1 MPHNEAENVFSM
13 HMYRIPIIIT
23 LAVVFFGSC
32 RKTELIDAGPE
43 SVRCS
48 ADTIRFD
55 TVFTTAGSATTG
67 FLIFNLEDQ
76 PVSISAARLARG
88 NASMFQMNIDGVP
101 GPVARQIRIEARD
114 SIYVFVT
121 VRIDPDA
128 ATNPFLIRDS
138 LLIELQGRTQ
148 SVILEAW
155 GQNAR
160 FLRNV
165 VITGD
170 TRFDRTLPYVILGGL
185 QIARNARLTIE
196 PGSRIH
202 LHADAPIL
210 VDGSLV
216 TRGSAAEPVTFT
228 GDRLDEGYRNLPASW
243 PGIYLRASSTDNRLT
258 HARILNAYNGIVA
271 EGPSAANR
279 PKLILDRCL
288 IDNAYEAGIAG
299 SGSSIEAENCQ
310 VSNCGKNILL
320 LKGGEYLFKHC
331 TVASFSHALIPH
343 KYPVFTVQNWD
354 STRQGVTTYP
364 VSVQV
369 DNSIIWGDE
378 GTVEQEFFTSRR
390 GANPF
395 QVNLRN
401 CLFRGSA
408 DPANAVL
415 TNGLRNQPPQFDSIN
430 TTKRYFDFRIRKKLS
445 PALNRG
451 LPGLVVRDLDDMPR
465 DAQPDLGAYERQ

>member
-1 MPHNEAENVFSM
+1 MPHNEGENVFSM
-13 HMYRIPIIIT
+13 HMHRIPIIAA
-23 LAVVFFGSC
+23 LAVLFFGSC
-32 RKTELIDAGPE
+32 RKTGLTEAGPE

-48 ADTIRFD
+48 TDTIRFD

-76 PVSISAARLARG
+76 PVSINAARLAQG
-88 NASMFQMNIDGVP
+88 ASSMFQMNIDGLS
-101 GPVARQIRIEARD
+101 GPVARQVRIEARD

-121 VRIDPDA
+121 VRVDPNVT
-128 ATNPFLIRDS
+128 TNPFLVRDS
-138 LLIELQGRTQ
+138 LLLELQGRTQ
-148 SVILEAW
+148 AIILEAW

-160 FLRNV
+160 FLRNT
-165 VITGD
+165 IISGD

-185 QIARNARLTIE
+185 QIARDARLTIE
-196 PGSRIH
+196 AGSRIH

-243 PGIYLRASSTDNRLT
+243 PGIYLRATSVDNRLT

-271 EGPSAANR
+271 EGPSAVNR
-279 PKLILDRCL
+279 PKLVLDRCV
-288 IDNAYEAGIAG
+288 IDNAYEAGVAG

-310 VSNCGKNILL
+310 ITNCGRNVLL
-320 LKGGEYLFKHC
+320 LKGGQYLFRHC

-343 KYPVFTVQNWD
+343 KNPVFTIQNWD

-364 VSVQV
+364 VSVQM
-369 DNSIIWGDE
+369 DNSILWGDE
-378 GTVEQEFFTSRR
+378 GTVEQEVFTSRR

-395 QVNLRN
+395 QVTLRN
-401 CLFRGSA
+401 CLFRGPS
-408 DPANAVL
+408 DPANAAVS
-415 TNGLRNQPPQFDSIN
+415 NGIRNQSPQFDSVN
-430 TTKRYFDFRIRKKLS
+430 TTKRFFDFHIRKKMS

-451 LPGLVVRDLDDMPR
+451 IPGLVLKDLDDMPR
-465 DAQPDLGAYERQ
+465 DAQPDLGAFERQ